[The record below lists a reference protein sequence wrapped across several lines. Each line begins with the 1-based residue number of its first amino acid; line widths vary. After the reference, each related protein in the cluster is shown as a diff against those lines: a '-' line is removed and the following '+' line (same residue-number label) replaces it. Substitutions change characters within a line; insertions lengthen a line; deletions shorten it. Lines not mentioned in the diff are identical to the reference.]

1 MPIPMDLSST
11 DDHGH
16 HLRNEAAR
24 TARRTYTLRPHETP
38 VKNQR
43 PRSCIP
49 RHPRQDILVG
59 MMKQF
64 RPGRECGAGCRSGD
78 CRRPYSER
86 PNTVNGGERQ
96 SHATP
101 VTPHQSEDDAGRSDS
116 LPYLA
121 MVILGT
127 PTRGTSLT
135 VIWNKRYNNWNASR
149 FQRASGPVVLTA

>member
-38 VKNQR
+38 VKTNGHGR
-43 PRSCIP
+43 V
-49 RHPRQDILVG
+49 HPVTRVRDSLVG

-64 RPGRECGAGCRSGD
+64 RPGRECGAGGRSGD

-86 PNTVNGGERQ
+86 PNTVNGGDRQ

-101 VTPHQSEDDAGRSDS
+101 VTPHQSKDDAGRSDS
-116 LPYLA
+116 RPYLA
-121 MVILGT
+121 IVILGT

-135 VIWNKRYNNWNASR
+135 VIWNNRYNS
-149 FQRASGPVVLTA
+149 